1 LPSSKPCEDSS
12 HEILPHLFI
21 VGGLACTV
29 SFALTA
35 VAGERP
41 RVEEVRQLREA
52 GKILPAEEI
61 LMRSRKVQPG
71 QVVGL
76 ELEREHGRLV
86 YEVKLI
92 DNANKMHKL
101 ELDAAT
107 GAVLNRREK

>member
-1 LPSSKPCEDSS
+1 MKP
-12 HEILPHLFI
+12 LPHLFI
-21 VGGLACTV
+21 VGGLACALSV
-29 SFALTA
+29 ALTA

-61 LMRSRKVQPG
+61 LMRSRKLQPG

-76 ELEREHGRLV
+76 ELERERGRLI

-92 DNANKMHKL
+92 DNANKFHKL

-107 GAVLNRREK
+107 GDVLNRREK

>member
-1 LPSSKPCEDSS
+1 MKSL
-12 HEILPHLFI
+12 LHLFI
-21 VGGLACTV
+21 VGGLACAA
-29 SFALTA
+29 SLA

-41 RVEEVRQLREA
+41 RVEEVRQLRDA

-61 LMRSRKVQPG
+61 LVRSRKVQPG

-76 ELEREHGRLV
+76 ELEREGGRLI

>member
-1 LPSSKPCEDSS
+1 MKSL
-12 HEILPHLFI
+12 LHLFI
-21 VGGLACTV
+21 VGGLACAA
-29 SFALTA
+29 SLA

-41 RVEEVRQLREA
+41 RVEEVRQLRDA

-61 LMRSRKVQPG
+61 LVRSRKVQPG

-76 ELEREHGRLV
+76 ELERENGRLI

-92 DNANKMHKL
+92 DNANRFHKL

-107 GAVLNRREK
+107 GALLRRQEK

>member
-1 LPSSKPCEDSS
+1 MKP
-12 HEILPHLFI
+12 LPHLFI
-21 VGGLACTV
+21 VGGLACAL
-29 SFALTA
+29 SDALTA
-35 VAGERP
+35 VAAERP

-76 ELEREHGRLV
+76 ELEREHGRLI

-92 DNANKMHKL
+92 DNANKFHKL
-101 ELDAAT
+101 ELVAAT
-107 GAVLNRREK
+107 GDVLNRREK

>member
-1 LPSSKPCEDSS
+1 MKSL
-12 HEILPHLFI
+12 LHLFI
-21 VGGLACTV
+21 VGGLACAA
-29 SFALTA
+29 SLA

-41 RVEEVRQLREA
+41 RVEEVRQLRDA

-61 LMRSRKVQPG
+61 LVRSRKVQPG

-76 ELEREHGRLV
+76 ELEREGGRLI

-92 DNANKMHKL
+92 DNANKFHKL

-107 GAVLNRREK
+107 GDVLNRREK

>member
-1 LPSSKPCEDSS
+1 MKL
-12 HEILPHLFI
+12 LPHLFI
-21 VGGLACTV
+21 VGGLACALSV
-29 SFALTA
+29 ALTA

-76 ELEREHGRLV
+76 ELEREHGRLI

-92 DNANKMHKL
+92 DNANKFHKL

-107 GAVLNRREK
+107 GDVLNRREK

>member
-1 LPSSKPCEDSS
+1 MKP
-12 HEILPHLFI
+12 LPHLFI
-21 VGGLACTV
+21 VGGLACALSV
-29 SFALTA
+29 ALTA

-76 ELEREHGRLV
+76 ELEREHGRLI

-92 DNANKMHKL
+92 DNANRFHKL

-107 GAVLNRREK
+107 GDLLNRREK

>member
-1 LPSSKPCEDSS
+1 MKP
-12 HEILPHLFI
+12 LPHLFI
-21 VGGLACTV
+21 VGGLACALSV
-29 SFALTA
+29 ALTA

-76 ELEREHGRLV
+76 ELEREHGRLI

-92 DNANKMHKL
+92 DNANKFHKL

-107 GAVLNRREK
+107 GDVLNRREK

>member
-1 LPSSKPCEDSS
+1 MKP
-12 HEILPHLFI
+12 LPHLFI
-21 VGGLACTV
+21 VGGLACALSV
-29 SFALTA
+29 ALTA

-76 ELEREHGRLV
+76 ELEREHGRLI

-92 DNANKMHKL
+92 DNANKFHKL

-107 GAVLNRREK
+107 GDLLNRREK

>member
-1 LPSSKPCEDSS
+1 MKL
-12 HEILPHLFI
+12 LPHLFI
-21 VGGLACTV
+21 VGGLACAV

-41 RVEEVRQLREA
+41 RVEEVRQLRDA
-52 GKILPAEEI
+52 GTILPAEEI

-76 ELEREHGRLV
+76 ELEREHGRLI

-92 DNANKMHKL
+92 DNANKFHKL

-107 GAVLNRREK
+107 GDVLNRREK